1 MASPREGA
9 MAGRNA
15 GCSTPQIHGIDATVV
30 PLWCPSCLLALGNL
44 QRENDAFFCMPQF
57 AFFGTGHCYGATL
70 VAIGLPSL
78 DKLTMVS
85 EPLKMQQFKA
95 KILRIGKIRKNSTA
109 ATLPFTPMKEDCV
122 LLWGSRFSLPKAHH
136 FKYPPSEAVW
146 TISLKVRSLAKFWLK
161 SSLPQGLQTSDLTEE
176 LAARVLFLLSSS
188 KPHRG
193 RILSMDLAVK
203 LKLRNT

>member
-1 MASPREGA
+1 MLRKYPVQSSCMDCNQIAI
-9 MAGRNA
+9 AG
-15 GCSTPQIHGIDATVV
+15 
-30 PLWCPSCLLALGNL
+30 W
-44 QRENDAFFCMPQF
+44 
-57 AFFGTGHCYGATL
+57 
-70 VAIGLPSL
+70 
-78 DKLTMVS
+78 LTMVS

-95 KILRIGKIRKNSTA
+95 KILRIGKIRKTSTA
-109 ATLPFTPMKEDCV
+109 ATLPFTPMKEDCF

-146 TISLKVRSLAKFWLK
+146 TISLKVRSLAKF
-161 SSLPQGLQTSDLTEE
+161 SESRLPQGLQTSDLTEE

>member
-1 MASPREGA
+1 
-9 MAGRNA
+9 MAGRDA
-15 GCSTPQIHGIDATVV
+15 GCSTPRIHGIDATVV
-30 PLWCPSCLLALGNL
+30 PLWCPSCLLAFGNL
-44 QRENDAFFCMPQF
+44 QKENDAFFLHASIRIFGNGPLLRKYPLQSSCMDSNQI
-57 AFFGTGHCYGATL
+57 
-70 VAIGLPSL
+70 AIAGW
-78 DKLTMVS
+78 LT
-85 EPLKMQQFKA
+85 QQFKA
-95 KILRIGKIRKNSTA
+95 KILRIGKIRKTSTA
-109 ATLPFTPMKEDCV
+109 ATLPFTPMKEDCF

-146 TISLKVRSLAKFWLK
+146 TISLKVRSLAKF
-161 SSLPQGLQTSDLTEE
+161 SESRLPQGLQTSDLTEE